1 MRRNQS
7 GTILD
12 SMGTASGERFIEEVQ
27 NRLDA
32 THMFK
37 GWYVRLGHSA
47 QQQNAIDCGI
57 FCVANAAYILSGRS
71 VPSKINALFRRLA
84 CRTAIG
90 LQDTTHPKNLAQSKF
105 FANLQGR
112 GERKQVLAAVR
123 QSADNEGTQVLQ
135 NLCKTNQG
143 HCHLKQWLALVDRL
157 VERMERYEAE
167 LPQDE
172 ASTPRADSASRS
184 GIWAAV
190 EDIVTSE
197 EHSGGGGGRGKPPGL
212 CSGDGQIQ
220 TTEGHV
226 GCHACRTAVPLRKRH
241 LPSTNAPS
249 SARRSSSQ
257 KASRTENF
265 NKTIAPK
272 APDTLTQWQA
282 PPRGGRDA
290 HGPRKRGESPNTGQV
305 DGSLP

>member
-1 MRRNQS
+1 MGPQPRELQKFDSLDQNAIDVVLWPFVKYGHFVLCVMRRNQS
-7 GTILD
+7 VTILD
-12 SMGTASGERFIEEVQ
+12 SMGTASGGRFIEEVQ

-32 THMFK
+32 THIFN
-37 GWYVRLGHSA
+37 GWYVCLGHSA
-47 QQQNAIDCGI
+47 QQQNAIDRGI
-57 FCVANAAYILSGRS
+57 FCVANAASILSGRS

-112 GERKQVLAAVR
+112 GECKQVLAAVR

-135 NLCKTNQG
+135 NVCKANQG
-143 HCHLKQWLALVDRL
+143 HCHWKQWLALVDRL

-197 EHSGGGGGRGKPPGL
+197 EHSGGGGQAAGTL
-212 CSGDGQIQ
+212 FW
-220 TTEGHV
+220 
-226 GCHACRTAVPLRKRH
+226 
-241 LPSTNAPS
+241 
-249 SARRSSSQ
+249 RR
-257 KASRTENF
+257 A
-265 NKTIAPK
+265 
-272 APDTLTQWQA
+272 DT
-282 PPRGGRDA
+282 D
-290 HGPRKRGESPNTGQV
+290 
-305 DGSLP
+305 D